1 MDAYEQVGH
10 TGDMT
15 NIQPNQR
22 ISLDELTL
30 SMVPVVLGGPSLRAD
45 KPRHQR
51 LRRRAGRTVAARP
64 ALRPSHHDRL
74 STPR

>member
-15 NIQPNQR
+15 NTQPSQR

-30 SMVPVVLGGPSLRAD
+30 SMVPVVLGGPSLRAG

-51 LRRRAGRTVAARP
+51 LRRPAGRAAAARP
-64 ALRPSHHDRL
+64 VLSPSHQDRL